1 MKHNLRKDVVPGA
14 LFLILGVVLW
24 VLTPSQIRTSETS
37 FFTARTFP
45 YIVLGI
51 IILCSAALLVSGVV
65 RVLAERR
72 AQRGDTHAEAPA
84 EKNVKMLLLVAGLVI
99 ACVAAGRF
107 AGLLVAGLLLT
118 AGFLVIYGDKKP
130 LHYVVVLV
138 TVTVFYYLFKLVFG
152 LNLP

>member
-1 MKHNLRKDVVPGA
+1 
-14 LFLILGVVLW
+14 
-24 VLTPSQIRTSETS
+24 
-37 FFTARTFP
+37 
-45 YIVLGI
+45 
-51 IILCSAALLVSGVV
+51 
-65 RVLAERR
+65 
-72 AQRGDTHAEAPA
+72 
-84 EKNVKMLLLVAGLVI
+84 MLLLVAGLVI